1 MACSNGSIV
10 RTRSGILYE
19 VIMTAS
25 AISKIYNILQ
35 QNYEKDYEAWVEA
48 DQSNQGK
55 DVVDVLWNQLRE
67 TANVLED
74 FNNGGWR
81 CG

>member
-1 MACSNGSIV
+1 
-10 RTRSGILYE
+10 
-19 VIMTAS
+19 MTAS